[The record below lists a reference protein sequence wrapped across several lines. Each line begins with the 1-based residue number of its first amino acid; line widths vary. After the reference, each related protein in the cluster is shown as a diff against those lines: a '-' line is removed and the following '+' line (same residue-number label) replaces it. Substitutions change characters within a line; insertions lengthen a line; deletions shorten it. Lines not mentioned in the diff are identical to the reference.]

1 MSVMDRDQAVALRE
15 LLLATSAEPDWVAAS
30 AEFGLALQAA
40 PKTAGGLLVA
50 GPAEAEP
57 WHFTAHLADEAV
69 WAQLPCLA
77 PTLLRAAP
85 AADAPAHLS
94 MGWERLAQSGRG
106 EALLVVAAADPDEEL
121 LERISGARRK
131 GTRIL
136 ALAQTAP
143 ELGSIAHETLIVP
156 EPGARP
162 GAGPGIGTRLE
173 TGALTFDTAQ
183 HLLSLAS
190 TARDGRAGGLRTRLT
205 RWMDRINGPTVESW

>member
-1 MSVMDRDQAVALRE
+1 MSGMDRDQAVALRE
-15 LLLATSAEPDWVAAS
+15 LLIATSAEPDWVAAS

-69 WAQLPCLA
+69 WAQLPFLA

-94 MGWERLAQSGRG
+94 TGWERLAQSGRG

-156 EPGARP
+156 ERG
-162 GAGPGIGTRLE
+162 GEAGTGPRFD

-190 TARDGRAGGLRTRLT
+190 TAQDSRTGGLRTRMT
-205 RWMDRINGPTVESW
+205 RWMDRINGPAVESW